1 MPAKPVP
8 KKAATART
16 KAPAAVSK
24 RDRILDAAQQLFA
37 QGGFDGVSMRD
48 IAAQA
53 GVGLPLIV
61 YHFET
66 KQNLYRALFERF
78 RTLLDARLTA
88 LHAPVAPGVDPLE
101 HIVRAL
107 VLPVVQAQGGEAGVA
122 YAKLVAREVSDP
134 REAERGIVAEYF
146 DPFAVEF
153 VHAIR
158 TVLPRQDPDY
168 AHWAYLYAVGALV
181 MSVFDRRIERISE
194 GQTHAGDL
202 KNKAE
207 YLVRFIVAGMRAGS
221 SEPDL
226 AGAGQE
232 EEGAW
237 ALSIGSGC
245 VRQTMSCRC
254 VRRRGDPARCAVK
267 PWARATAC
275 RWSTSRHHHP
285 EPGHRAQSLAAD
297 GDDGSGRYPHLATH
311 PSLASAHAQA
321 RINDPGR
328 RRQES
333 APNGCDSA

>member
-107 VLPVVQAQGGEAGVA
+107 VLPVLQAQGGEAGVA

-207 YLVRFIVAGMRAGS
+207 YLVRFIVAGMRAGL
-221 SEPDL
+221 E
-226 AGAGQE
+226 
-232 EEGAW
+232 
-237 ALSIGSGC
+237 
-245 VRQTMSCRC
+245 
-254 VRRRGDPARCAVK
+254 
-267 PWARATAC
+267 RA
-275 RWSTSRHHHP
+275 
-285 EPGHRAQSLAAD
+285 
-297 GDDGSGRYPHLATH
+297 
-311 PSLASAHAQA
+311 
-321 RINDPGR
+321 
-328 RRQES
+328 
-333 APNGCDSA
+333 

>member
-1 MPAKPVP
+1 MPAKPAP
-8 KKAATART
+8 KKAATARN

-66 KQNLYRALFERF
+66 KQNLYRA
-78 RTLLDARLTA
+78 
-88 LHAPVAPGVDPLE
+88 P
-101 HIVRAL
+101 VRAL
-107 VLPVVQAQGGEAGVA
+107 QDAARRAPDRLARAGRAGRGSAGTHRPRAGPAGGAGTGREAGVA

-194 GQTHAGDL
+194 A
-202 KNKAE
+202 
-207 YLVRFIVAGMRAGS
+207 
-221 SEPDL
+221 
-226 AGAGQE
+226 
-232 EEGAW
+232 
-237 ALSIGSGC
+237 
-245 VRQTMSCRC
+245 
-254 VRRRGDPARCAVK
+254 RRMPA
-267 PWARATAC
+267 T
-275 RWSTSRHHHP
+275 
-285 EPGHRAQSLAAD
+285 
-297 GDDGSGRYPHLATH
+297 
-311 PSLASAHAQA
+311 
-321 RINDPGR
+321 
-328 RRQES
+328 
-333 APNGCDSA
+333 

>member
-107 VLPVVQAQGGEAGVA
+107 VLPVVQAQGGRPAWPTPSWWPGKCRTR
-122 YAKLVAREVSDP
+122 AKPSAASWRSISIRSP
-134 REAERGIVAEYF
+134 WSSSMRSGPCCPGR
-146 DPFAVEF
+146 
-153 VHAIR
+153 IR
-158 TVLPRQDPDY
+158 TTRTGPICTR
-168 AHWAYLYAVGALV
+168 WA
-181 MSVFDRRIERISE
+181 
-194 GQTHAGDL
+194 
-202 KNKAE
+202 
-207 YLVRFIVAGMRAGS
+207 
-221 SEPDL
+221 
-226 AGAGQE
+226 
-232 EEGAW
+232 
-237 ALSIGSGC
+237 
-245 VRQTMSCRC
+245 
-254 VRRRGDPARCAVK
+254 
-267 PWARATAC
+267 PW
-275 RWSTSRHHHP
+275 
-285 EPGHRAQSLAAD
+285 
-297 GDDGSGRYPHLATH
+297 
-311 PSLASAHAQA
+311 
-321 RINDPGR
+321 
-328 RRQES
+328 
-333 APNGCDSA
+333 